1 MESGL
6 FCAWKMQGEL
16 TMWKPP
22 TTPFLL
28 AAAVVLAG
36 SPSRPAAQDQG
47 QFGRVI
53 RVERN
58 AFTPRAGL
66 ITFAEV
72 ARGTRNPV
80 YPPARYGADAGGVTV
95 TFGGFYEG
103 QRLASSAQ
111 CPRGASK
118 TGCVEGTPVGPLRIA
133 QHAPRTLTLKDVAN
147 PRSPSLSGSPRFNG
161 PVSMVFDRDVAG
173 VGLFGGFFDRVRTTA
188 IHAYSRDGRLIGGV
202 KNIGKGMEYMALV
215 TEDGSDSI
223 AGLQFSLVGPEP
235 AGFGIDDLSF
245 AFASQLDH
253 RQIPGLEGL
262 MGEERGEEV
271 TGERDTGGG
280 SLSDLIS
287 GGATPSDGGKA
298 PPAPAGD
305 GGSITD
311 LFKE

>member
-1 MESGL
+1 M
-6 FCAWKMQGEL
+6 WRQGFA
-16 TMWKPP
+16 PA
-22 TTPFLL
+22 LL
-28 AAAVVLAG
+28 AAAVILAG
-36 SPSRPAAQDQG
+36 GPSPLTAQDQG

-53 RVERN
+53 RIDRN

-66 ITFAEV
+66 ITFGEV

-95 TFGGFYEG
+95 TFGGFFEG
-103 QRLASSAQ
+103 QRLAGAAQ
-111 CPRGASK
+111 CPKGASK
-118 TGCVEGTPVGPLRIA
+118 TGCVEGTPVGPLRFA
-133 QHAPRTLTLKDVAN
+133 QHAPKTLTLKDVAN

-161 PVSMVFDRDVAG
+161 PISMVFDRDVAG
-173 VGLFGGFFDRVRTTA
+173 VGLFGGYFDRVRTTA
-188 IHAYSRDGRLIGGV
+188 IRAFSRDGRLIGGV

-253 RQIPGLEGL
+253 RQIPGLRDL
-262 MGEERGEEV
+262 MGAERREEV
-271 TGERDTGGG
+271 AGDSDTGGG

-287 GGATPSDGGKA
+287 GGAAPVTEEGA
-298 PPAPAGD
+298 PPAPSGD
-305 GGSITD
+305 GGSISD
-311 LFKE
+311 LFRN